1 MLGAVAIACVVWLLT
16 GIGGEDGKKDGKKP
30 WWRR

>member
-1 MLGAVAIACVVWLLT
+1 MLGAVAIACVVWILT
-16 GIGGEDGKKDGKKP
+16 SIGGEDGKKP